1 MHFNLYSTPNYLG
14 VDKSSFTMKKILFF
28 LSLFLFSFFSCSKS
42 EKELQ
47 DPKPDENID
56 PKPIVKVMTY
66 NTYGA
71 RANNGTPSDL
81 QALAD
86 IIKRVD
92 PDLVALQ
99 EIDKGTR
106 RSGVDVDQAKELAAL
121 TGMNYFF
128 VKAIDQQGGEY
139 GDAILSKFPIK
150 DPKGYLLTT
159 TIELGGEMRSVARIT
174 VDLEGKEFYFVATHL
189 DHLSNEANRIHQ
201 AKELNDILK
210 TFDKPVI
217 LGADLNALPNSQTM
231 DILKLQLA
239 IGCLKGNCQFTF
251 PTTGANRTIDYIM
264 YAPLNAMNVLDYSV
278 YTYAT
283 KESDHFP
290 VVARFELN

>member
-1 MHFNLYSTPNYLG
+1 
-14 VDKSSFTMKKILFF
+14 MKRLFF
-28 LSLFLFSFFSCSKS
+28 LLSLSIILFVSCGKS
-42 EKELQ
+42 ENVRPEPEPEEVAAKRT
-47 DPKPDENID
+47 
-56 PKPIVKVMTY
+56 VKVMTY

-71 RANNGTPSDL
+71 RANGDNPPSDL
-81 QALAD
+81 QALAN
-86 IIKRVD
+86 IIKRAD

-106 RSGVDVDQAKELAAL
+106 RTGVGVDQAKELATL

-150 DPKGYLLTT
+150 DPKGYTLTT
-159 TIELGGEMRSVARIT
+159 TTELGGELRSVARIT
-174 VDLEGKEFYFVATHL
+174 VNLEGKEFYFVSTHL

-201 AKELNDILK
+201 AKELNEILK

-217 LGADLNALPNSQTM
+217 LGGDLNALPTSQTM
-231 DILKLQLA
+231 DILKLQLTL
-239 IGCLKGNCQFTF
+239 GCLNGNCQFTF
-251 PTTGANRTIDYIM
+251 PTSSPNRTIDYIM
-264 YAPLNAMNVLDYSV
+264 YAPLNAMKVLDYSV

-290 VVARFELN
+290 VVARFEIN